1 MMQSLPAPSAL
12 FHTPANDR
20 AAGGGDRLVG
30 DLPCLI
36 DIAVGEV
43 VIDSPLRALG
53 VKTLVE

>member
-1 MMQSLPAPSAL
+1 MQSLPAPSAL